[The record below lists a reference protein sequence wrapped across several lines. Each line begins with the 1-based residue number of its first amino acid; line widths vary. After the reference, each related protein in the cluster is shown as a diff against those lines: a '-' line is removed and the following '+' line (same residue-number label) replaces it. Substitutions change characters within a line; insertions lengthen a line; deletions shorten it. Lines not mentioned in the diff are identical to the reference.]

1 MFKRENKSFRIFAV
15 TDKIENLSQK
25 VSSKEREKERKEGR
39 KKESEKENKKKEKRK
54 KHERF
59 HSLRIELEDIQKST
73 SRDFFIIALL
83 MNFKISRSRMRYRL
97 RMLLCVAR

>member
-39 KKESEKENKKKEKRK
+39 KKESEKENKKKK
-54 KHERF
+54 KE
-59 HSLRIELEDIQKST
+59 KST
-73 SRDFFIIALL
+73 SGFIRWELSR
-83 MNFKISRSRMRYRL
+83 KISKSQL
-97 RMLLCVAR
+97 AETSLL